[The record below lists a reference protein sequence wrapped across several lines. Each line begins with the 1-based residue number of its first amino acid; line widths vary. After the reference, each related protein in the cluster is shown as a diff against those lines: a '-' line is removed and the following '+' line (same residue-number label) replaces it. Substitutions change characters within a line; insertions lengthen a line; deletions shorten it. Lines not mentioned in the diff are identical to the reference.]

1 MGWWFGIKLWKRVFL
16 GLILGVAFGLFV
28 SQSMDPVAGEALL
41 AKVRIIGD
49 IFIRL
54 IRMIVVP
61 LVFFTLVAGIYAMG
75 DPKKLGTIGVKAFV
89 LYLAT
94 TFFANLIGL
103 GMGTL
108 LRPGAGVDLGGAEP
122 KQMGEMQP
130 IGERLM
136 AIIPE
141 NPFMALV
148 QGDILAVIFFALLLG
163 VGLLMAREN
172 GQPAGRFFEAISDGI
187 LKMTHVIME
196 LAPFGVFGLIAY
208 TAGTQGIA
216 TFQAILTLTI
226 AVYAGCALHMI
237 IVYGGLVRIFLRLP
251 FVGFFRGILDPMMV
265 AYSTSSSSATLP
277 VTIRAATENLG
288 IKKSVAGS
296 VLPLGATINMDGTS
310 LYLGIVALFT
320 AQAFGYTLE
329 PQHYFLI
336 ALTCALVSIGTA
348 GVPSASLFLL
358 AIVLEV
364 FDVSPEH
371 VAIVIGFIFP
381 FDRILDMMRTVTNV
395 SGDTAVATAVAK
407 WEGELDEDVFRSRPL
422 S

>member
-1 MGWWFGIKLWKRVFL
+1 MAWWFGIKLWKRVFL
-16 GLILGVAFGLFV
+16 GLILGVAFGLAV
-28 SQSMDPVAGEALL
+28 SQTMDPVAGEALL
-41 AKVRIIGD
+41 AKVKVIGD
-49 IFIRL
+49 VFIRL

-75 DPKKLGTIGVKAFV
+75 DPKKLGTIGIKAFA
-89 LYLAT
+89 LYLLT

-103 GMGTL
+103 GMGTIF
-108 LRPGAGVDLGGAEP
+108 RPGEGVELGGAEP
-122 KQMGEMQP
+122 RQMGEAQP

-136 AIIPE
+136 SIIPE

-148 QGDILAVIFFALLLG
+148 EGDILAVIFFALLLG
-163 VGLLMAREN
+163 VGLLMAREA
-172 GQPAGRFFEAISDGI
+172 GQAAGRFFEAVAEGI
-187 LKMTHVIME
+187 LKMTHIIME

-208 TAGTQGIA
+208 VAGTQGVA
-216 TFQAILTLTI
+216 TFTAILSLTL
-226 AVYAGCALHMI
+226 AVYLGAALHML
-237 IVYGGLVRIFLRLP
+237 IVYGGLVRVVLNLP
-251 FVGFFRGILDPMMV
+251 FVDYFRGVLDPMMV

-358 AIVLEV
+358 SIVLDVFEV
-364 FDVSPEH
+364 TPEH
-371 VAIVIGFIFP
+371 TALVIGFIFP
-381 FDRILDMMRTVTNV
+381 FDRLLDMMRTVTNV
-395 SGDTAVATAVAK
+395 TGDTAVATAVAK
-407 WEGELDEDVFRSRPL
+407 WEGELDEDVFRQKPL